1 MLQRK
6 MADSIWPKSENEQF
20 FRFFNKDYQLMVEAD
35 KILSVVGERKDAGLQ
50 NFQHSL
56 AASPCC
62 NEKWQIQHG
71 RHCGCLYVWKPIIL
85 GSNSVKPQIS
95 VLGSV
100 SYDKQVYKILLENL
114 FLFSR
119 YSHLKSPKMLLL
131 MTFDEAWQA
140 TTTT

>member
-1 MLQRK
+1 

-56 AASPCC
+56 AASQCS

-119 YSHLKSPKMLLL
+119 YSHLKSLKMLFL

-140 TTTT
+140 TKTT